1 MKDPLDLTPLQVRD
15 IIQRHEEVA
24 LTILGTVGDTPT
36 ESINNLNDFIRD
48 MSEKLIAAPNIETEI
63 SFDDRRRIA
72 GLLNMVVCPMMIAQ
86 WKQLMRS
93 RKPNNPEKTNDQPL
107 A

>member
-1 MKDPLDLTPLQVRD
+1 MKDPLDLTPIQVRE
-15 IIQRHEEVA
+15 IVARHEEVA
-24 LTILGTVGDTPT
+24 LSILNTLGDTPT
-36 ESINNLNDFIRD
+36 ESVNNMNDFIRD
-48 MSEKLIAAPNIETEI
+48 MSEKLIAAPKLDSEI

-86 WKQLMRS
+86 WKSMMRN
-93 RKPNNPEKTNDQPL
+93 RNTNNPEKTNDQPL